1 MPATNA
7 RNFAY
12 LTHLLGT
19 SLAPR
24 EQQKPLLVL
33 HRNRHQAIG
42 LSVVRQWREN
52 DFGFVVEGFAK
63 PHS

>member
-12 LTHLLGT
+12 PDTFARDAP
-19 SLAPR
+19 APR

-33 HRNRHQAIG
+33 RRKRHRVFGQ
-42 LSVVRQWREN
+42 SVVRQWREN
-52 DFGFVVEGFAK
+52 DFGFVVEGIAK
-63 PHS
+63 SHS